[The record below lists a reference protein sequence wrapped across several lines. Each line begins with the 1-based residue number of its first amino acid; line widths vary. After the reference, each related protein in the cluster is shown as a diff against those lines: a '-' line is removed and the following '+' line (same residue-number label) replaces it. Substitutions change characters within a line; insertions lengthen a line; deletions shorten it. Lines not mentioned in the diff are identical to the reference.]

1 MVYISS
7 EALLV
12 LDDRLRVREWEG
24 EGGREVPSRLCKP
37 RLLPAV
43 PGEAW
48 ERV

>member
-1 MVYISS
+1 MVYIYS

-12 LDDRLRVREWEG
+12 LDDRPRVREWEG
-24 EGGREVPSRLCKP
+24 EGGREVPSRLCEP

-48 ERV
+48 EKV